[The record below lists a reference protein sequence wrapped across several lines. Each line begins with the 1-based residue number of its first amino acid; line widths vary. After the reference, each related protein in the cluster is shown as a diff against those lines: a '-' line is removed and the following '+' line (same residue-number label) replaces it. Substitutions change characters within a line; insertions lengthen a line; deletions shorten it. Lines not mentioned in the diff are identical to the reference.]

1 MNNLTDDDKRTL
13 RGWWFSVIFMGL
25 VVGLIVFLAYVDIVK
40 ENRDILIG
48 IIGMLTG
55 SISSMLAVAS
65 GRDPAEVE
73 QLKDELASKEAD
85 RAALIARL
93 RDAHIHSQ
101 LKSDMLREF
110 QTAIINQL
118 AELRVANRTEEDVKL
133 NQHVAEW
140 LPETK
145 QESTENK
152 SSDT

>member
-1 MNNLTDDDKRTL
+1 MNSSDDDKRTL

-40 ENRDILIG
+40 ENRDILKG

-73 QLKDELASKEAD
+73 QLKDDLATKEAD
-85 RAALIARL
+85 RQALIARL
-93 RDAHIHSQ
+93 RDAHINSQ
-101 LKSDMLREF
+101 LKSDMLMEM

-118 AELRVANRTEEDVKL
+118 AELRVANRTEDEVIL
-133 NQHVAEW
+133 NEHVREW
-140 LPETK
+140 LPDTE
-145 QESTENK
+145 QESTEQK
-152 SSDT
+152 TSDT

>member
-1 MNNLTDDDKRTL
+1 MSSIDDDKRTL

-73 QLKDELASKEAD
+73 QLKDDLATKEAD
-85 RAALIARL
+85 RQALIARL
-93 RDAHIHSQ
+93 RDAHINSQ
-101 LKSDMLREF
+101 LKSDMLMEL
-110 QTAIINQL
+110 QTAMINQL
-118 AELRVANRTEEDVKL
+118 AELRVANRREDDVNL

-140 LPETK
+140 LPDTE
-145 QESTENK
+145 QESTEQK

>member
-1 MNNLTDDDKRTL
+1 MSNSDDDKRTL

-73 QLKDELASKEAD
+73 QLKDDLATKEAD
-85 RAALIARL
+85 RQALIARL
-93 RDAHIHSQ
+93 RDAHINSQ
-101 LKSDMLREF
+101 LKSDMLMEL
-110 QTAIINQL
+110 QTAMINQR
-118 AELRVANRTEEDVKL
+118 AELRVMNRSERDVTL
-133 NQHVAEW
+133 NDHVAEW
-140 LPETK
+140 LPD
-145 QESTENK
+145 TEQNDTEQK
-152 SSDT
+152 TSDT

>member
-1 MNNLTDDDKRTL
+1 MNSSDDDKRTL

-73 QLKDELASKEAD
+73 QLKDDLATKEAD
-85 RAALIARL
+85 RQALIARL
-93 RDAHIHSQ
+93 RDAHINSQ
-101 LKSDMLREF
+101 LKSDMLMEL
-110 QTAIINQL
+110 QTAMINQL
-118 AELRVANRTEEDVKL
+118 ADLRVMNRREDDVNL

-140 LPETK
+140 LPDTE
-145 QESTENK
+145 QESTEQK
-152 SSDT
+152 TSDT

>member
-1 MNNLTDDDKRTL
+1 MNSSDDDKRTL

-73 QLKDELASKEAD
+73 QLKDDLATKEAD
-85 RAALIARL
+85 RQALIARL
-93 RDAHIHSQ
+93 RDAHINSQ
-101 LKSDMLREF
+101 LKSDMLMEM

-118 AELRVANRTEEDVKL
+118 AELRVANRTEDEVIL
-133 NQHVAEW
+133 NEHVREW
-140 LPETK
+140 LPDTE
-145 QESTENK
+145 QESTEQK
-152 SSDT
+152 TSDT

>member
-1 MNNLTDDDKRTL
+1 MNSSDDDKRTL

-73 QLKDELASKEAD
+73 QLKEDLATKEAD
-85 RAALIARL
+85 RQALIARL
-93 RDAHIHSQ
+93 RDAHINSQ
-101 LKSDMLREF
+101 LKSDMLMEL
-110 QTAIINQL
+110 QTAMINQL
-118 AELRVANRTEEDVKL
+118 AELRVSSRREDDVSL

-140 LPETK
+140 LPD
-145 QESTENK
+145 TEQDDTEQK

>member
-1 MNNLTDDDKRTL
+1 MNSSDDDKRTL
-13 RGWWFSVIFMGL
+13 RGWWFSVIFMVL

-73 QLKDELASKEAD
+73 QLKEDLATKEAD
-85 RAALIARL
+85 RQALIARL
-93 RDAHIHSQ
+93 RDAHINSQ
-101 LKSDMLREF
+101 LKSDMLMEM

-118 AELRVANRTEEDVKL
+118 AELRVANRTEGDVQL

-140 LPETK
+140 LPDTE
-145 QESTENK
+145 QESTEQK
-152 SSDT
+152 TSDT

>member
-1 MNNLTDDDKRTL
+1 MNSSDDDKRTL

-73 QLKDELASKEAD
+73 QLKDDLATKEAD
-85 RAALIARL
+85 RQALIARL
-93 RDAHIHSQ
+93 RDAHINSQ
-101 LKSDMLREF
+101 LKSDMLMEL
-110 QTAIINQL
+110 QTAMINQL
-118 AELRVANRTEEDVKL
+118 ADLRVMSRREDDVNL

-140 LPETK
+140 LPDTE
-145 QESTENK
+145 QDSTEQK
-152 SSDT
+152 TSDT

>member
-1 MNNLTDDDKRTL
+1 MSSIDDDKRTL

-73 QLKDELASKEAD
+73 QLKDDLATKEAD
-85 RAALIARL
+85 RQALIARL
-93 RDAHIHSQ
+93 RDAHINSQ
-101 LKSDMLREF
+101 LKSDMLMEL
-110 QTAIINQL
+110 QTAMINQL
-118 AELRVANRTEEDVKL
+118 ADLRVANRREADVNL

-140 LPETK
+140 LPDTE
-145 QESTENK
+145 QEITEQK

>member
-1 MNNLTDDDKRTL
+1 MNSSDDDKRTL

-73 QLKDELASKEAD
+73 QLKDDLATKEAD
-85 RAALIARL
+85 RQALIARL
-93 RDAHIHSQ
+93 RDAHINSQ
-101 LKSDMLREF
+101 LKSDMLMEM

-118 AELRVANRTEEDVKL
+118 AELRVANRTEGDVQL

-140 LPETK
+140 LPDTE
-145 QESTENK
+145 QESTEQK

>member
-1 MNNLTDDDKRTL
+1 MNSSDDDKRTL

-73 QLKDELASKEAD
+73 QLKDDLATKEAD
-85 RAALIARL
+85 RQALIARL
-93 RDAHIHSQ
+93 RDAHINSQ
-101 LKSDMLREF
+101 LKSDMLMEM

-118 AELRVANRTEEDVKL
+118 AELRVANRTEGDVQL

-140 LPETK
+140 LPDTE
-145 QESTENK
+145 QESTEQK
-152 SSDT
+152 TSDT

>member
-1 MNNLTDDDKRTL
+1 MNNTDDDKRTL

-73 QLKDELASKEAD
+73 QLKDDLATKEAD
-85 RAALIARL
+85 RQALIARL
-93 RDAHIHSQ
+93 RDAHINSQ
-101 LKSDMLREF
+101 LKSDMLMEM

-118 AELRVANRTEEDVKL
+118 AELRVANRTEDEVIL
-133 NQHVAEW
+133 NEHVREW
-140 LPETK
+140 LPDTE

>member
-1 MNNLTDDDKRTL
+1 MNSSDDDKRTL

-48 IIGMLTG
+48 IIVMLTG

-73 QLKDELASKEAD
+73 QLKEDLATKEAD
-85 RAALIARL
+85 RQALIARL
-93 RDAHIHSQ
+93 RDAHINSQ
-101 LKSDMLREF
+101 LKSDMLMEM

-118 AELRVANRTEEDVKL
+118 AELRVANRTEGDVQL

-140 LPETK
+140 LPDTE
-145 QESTENK
+145 QESTEQK
-152 SSDT
+152 TSDT

>member
-1 MNNLTDDDKRTL
+1 MSSIDDDKRTL

-73 QLKDELASKEAD
+73 QLKDDLLALEL
-85 RAALIARL
+85 
-93 RDAHIHSQ
+93 
-101 LKSDMLREF
+101 
-110 QTAIINQL
+110 QL
-118 AELRVANRTEEDVKL
+118 AEPARLTA
-133 NQHVAEW
+133 
-140 LPETK
+140 
-145 QESTENK
+145 
-152 SSDT
+152 

>member
-1 MNNLTDDDKRTL
+1 MSSIDDDKRTL

-73 QLKDELASKEAD
+73 QLKDDLATKEAD
-85 RAALIARL
+85 RQALIARL
-93 RDAHIHSQ
+93 RDAHINSQ
-101 LKSDMLREF
+101 LKSDMLMEL
-110 QTAIINQL
+110 QTAMINQL
-118 AELRVANRTEEDVKL
+118 ADLRVANRREGDVSL

-140 LPETK
+140 LPDTE
-145 QESTENK
+145 QESTEQK

>member
-1 MNNLTDDDKRTL
+1 MINTDDDKRTL

-93 RDAHIHSQ
+93 RDAHINSQ
-101 LKSDMLREF
+101 LKSDMLREV

-118 AELRVANRTEEDVKL
+118 ADLRVVNRAEEDVKL

>member
-1 MNNLTDDDKRTL
+1 MSNTDDDKRTL

-73 QLKDELASKEAD
+73 QLKDDLATKEAD
-85 RAALIARL
+85 RQALIARL
-93 RDAHIHSQ
+93 RDAHINSQ
-101 LKSDMLREF
+101 LKSDMLMEM

-118 AELRVANRTEEDVKL
+118 AELRVANRTEDEVVL
-133 NQHVAEW
+133 NEHVREW
-140 LPETK
+140 LPDTE
-145 QESTENK
+145 QESTEQK

>member
-1 MNNLTDDDKRTL
+1 MINTDDDKRTL

-93 RDAHIHSQ
+93 RDAHINSQ
-101 LKSDMLREF
+101 LKSDMLREV

-140 LPETK
+140 LPETE

>member
-1 MNNLTDDDKRTL
+1 MNSSDDDKRTL

-73 QLKDELASKEAD
+73 QLKEDLATKEAD
-85 RAALIARL
+85 RQALIARL
-93 RDAHIHSQ
+93 RDAHINSQ
-101 LKSDMLREF
+101 LKSDMLMEM

-118 AELRVANRTEEDVKL
+118 AELRVANRTEGDVQL

-140 LPETK
+140 LPDTE
-145 QESTENK
+145 QESTEQK
-152 SSDT
+152 TSDT

>member
-1 MNNLTDDDKRTL
+1 MSSIDDDKRTL

-73 QLKDELASKEAD
+73 QLKDDLATKEAD
-85 RAALIARL
+85 RQALIARL
-93 RDAHIHSQ
+93 RDAHINSQ
-101 LKSDMLREF
+101 LKSDMLMEL
-110 QTAIINQL
+110 QTAMINQL
-118 AELRVANRTEEDVKL
+118 ADLRVANRREDDVNL

-140 LPETK
+140 LPD
-145 QESTENK
+145 TEQK

>member
-1 MNNLTDDDKRTL
+1 MSNIDDDKRTL
-13 RGWWFSVIFMGL
+13 RGWWFSVVFMGL

-73 QLKDELASKEAD
+73 QLKDDLATKEAD
-85 RAALIARL
+85 RQALIARL
-93 RDAHIHSQ
+93 RDAHINSQ
-101 LKSDMLREF
+101 LKSDMLMEL
-110 QTAIINQL
+110 QTAMINQL
-118 AELRVANRTEEDVKL
+118 AELRVMSRKEGDVSL

-140 LPETK
+140 LPDTE
-145 QESTENK
+145 QDDTENK

>member
-1 MNNLTDDDKRTL
+1 MSNTDDDKRTL
-13 RGWWFSVIFMGL
+13 RGWWFSVVFMGL
-25 VVGLIVFLAYVDIVK
+25 VVGLIIFLAYVDIVK

-73 QLKDELASKEAD
+73 QLKDDLATKEAD
-85 RAALIARL
+85 RQALIARL
-93 RDAHIHSQ
+93 RDAHINSQ
-101 LKSDMLREF
+101 LKSDMLMEL
-110 QTAIINQL
+110 QTAMINQL
-118 AELRVANRTEEDVKL
+118 AELRVMSRKEGDVSL

-140 LPETK
+140 LPETE
-145 QESTENK
+145 QDSTENK

>member
-1 MNNLTDDDKRTL
+1 MSSIDDDKRTL
-13 RGWWFSVIFMGL
+13 GGWWFSVIFMGL

-73 QLKDELASKEAD
+73 QLKDDLATKEAD
-85 RAALIARL
+85 RQALIARL
-93 RDAHIHSQ
+93 RDAHINSQ
-101 LKSDMLREF
+101 LKSDMLMEL
-110 QTAIINQL
+110 QTAMINQL
-118 AELRVANRTEEDVKL
+118 ADLRVANRREADVNL

-140 LPETK
+140 LPDTE
-145 QESTENK
+145 QESTEQK

>member
-1 MNNLTDDDKRTL
+1 MSTIDEEKRTL
-13 RGWWFSVIFMGL
+13 RGWWFSVVFMGL

-73 QLKDELASKEAD
+73 QLRDDLATKEAD
-85 RAALIARL
+85 RQALIARL
-93 RDAHIHSQ
+93 RDAHINSQ
-101 LKSDMLREF
+101 LKSDMLMEL

-118 AELRVANRTEEDVKL
+118 AELRVMNRSEGDVAL
-133 NQHVAEW
+133 NKHVAEW
-140 LPETK
+140 IPD
-145 QESTENK
+145 TEQNDTEQK
-152 SSDT
+152 TSDT

>member
-1 MNNLTDDDKRTL
+1 M
-13 RGWWFSVIFMGL
+13 IFMGL

-73 QLKDELASKEAD
+73 QLKDDLATKEAD
-85 RAALIARL
+85 RQALIARL
-93 RDAHIHSQ
+93 RDAHINSQ
-101 LKSDMLREF
+101 LKSDMLMEL
-110 QTAIINQL
+110 QTAMINQL
-118 AELRVANRTEEDVKL
+118 ADLRVMNRREDDVNL

-140 LPETK
+140 LPDTE
-145 QESTENK
+145 QESTEQK
-152 SSDT
+152 TSDT

>member
-1 MNNLTDDDKRTL
+1 MNSSDDDKRTL

-73 QLKDELASKEAD
+73 QLKEDLATKEAD
-85 RAALIARL
+85 RQALIARL
-93 RDAHIHSQ
+93 RDAHINSQ
-101 LKSDMLREF
+101 LKSDMLMEM

-118 AELRVANRTEEDVKL
+118 AELRVANRTEGDVQL

-140 LPETK
+140 LPDTE
-145 QESTENK
+145 QDSTEQK
-152 SSDT
+152 TSDT

>member
-1 MNNLTDDDKRTL
+1 MNSSDDDKRTL

-73 QLKDELASKEAD
+73 QLKDDLATKEAD
-85 RAALIARL
+85 RQALIARL
-93 RDAHIHSQ
+93 RDAHINSQ
-101 LKSDMLREF
+101 LKSDMLMEL
-110 QTAIINQL
+110 QTAMINQL
-118 AELRVANRTEEDVKL
+118 AELRVAYRREDDVNL

-140 LPETK
+140 LPDTE
-145 QESTENK
+145 QESTEQK

>member
-1 MNNLTDDDKRTL
+1 MNSSDDDKRTL

-73 QLKDELASKEAD
+73 QLKDDLATKEAD
-85 RAALIARL
+85 RQALIARL
-93 RDAHIHSQ
+93 RDAHINSQ
-101 LKSDMLREF
+101 LKSDMLMEL
-110 QTAIINQL
+110 QTAMINQL
-118 AELRVANRTEEDVKL
+118 AELRVSSRREDDVSL

-140 LPETK
+140 LPD
-145 QESTENK
+145 TEQDDTEQK